1 MSYKPKKG
9 AIQPIV
15 LYSEDGTAIEF
26 KYLKQQEKERIVLAN
41 KLEVRVV
48 APEGEDDTGDD
59 GTRMIPFPDV
69 AKYKEWDL
77 FITNSHDQDLV
88 LGFAGE
94 EGSDL
99 HVMGTED
106 VMGTGGGLLNFNP
119 ITEDEEATTTGFSIT
134 AGPYT
139 GIRLSSFEMVR
150 AVPDVEEYKKISHLI
165 ESIVIIPTETEP
177 TEGSITITLV
187 GKY

>member
-9 AIQPIV
+9 AVQPIV

-48 APEGEDDTGDD
+48 DPEGEDDTGDD
-59 GTRMIPFPDV
+59 GTRMISFPDV

-99 HVMGTED
+99 HVMGTEED
-106 VMGTGGGLLNFNP
+106 GLLNFNP

-139 GIRLSSFEMVR
+139 GIRLSSFEMVK

-177 TEGSITITLV
+177 TKGSITITLV
-187 GKY
+187 GTY

>member
-9 AIQPIV
+9 AVQPIV

-59 GTRMIPFPDV
+59 GTRMISFPDV

-106 VMGTGGGLLNFNP
+106 GILNFNP

-139 GIRLSSFEMVR
+139 GIRLSSFEMVE

>member
-48 APEGEDDTGDD
+48 APEGEDEGDD
-59 GTRMIPFPDV
+59 GTRMISFPDV
-69 AKYKEWDL
+69 AKYNEWDL

-99 HVMGTED
+99 HVMGTEGD
-106 VMGTGGGLLNFNP
+106 LLNFNP

-134 AGPYT
+134 AGHYT
-139 GIRLSSFEMVR
+139 GIRLSSFEMVE

-165 ESIVIIPTETEP
+165 ESIVIIPTETGP

>member
-59 GTRMIPFPDV
+59 GTRMISFPHVCDSCGEEFTT
-69 AKYKEWDL
+69 KQGL
-77 FITNSHDQDLV
+77 NSHSRV
-88 LGFAGE
+88 
-94 EGSDL
+94 
-99 HVMGTED
+99 H
-106 VMGTGGGLLNFNP
+106 
-119 ITEDEEATTTGFSIT
+119 
-134 AGPYT
+134 
-139 GIRLSSFEMVR
+139 
-150 AVPDVEEYKKISHLI
+150 K
-165 ESIVIIPTETEP
+165 
-177 TEGSITITLV
+177 
-187 GKY
+187 